1 MKTIKTF
8 TLMLCIAAM
17 GLATACSKD
26 DDSNNNSGSLVGTT
40 WKTSV
45 ASNGD
50 WAALQFTSATAVT
63 FTGGRGEESDW
74 SLNGTYTYSAPNGTM
89 LFAADEDQEQF
100 HYTFTINGNTLLLDV
115 GDGTSMT
122 FTRQ

>member
-1 MKTIKTF
+1 MKQLKV
-8 TLMLCIAAM
+8 LAMMLCIVAM

-26 DDSNNNSGSLVGTT
+26 DDNNSSGSLVGTT
-40 WKTSV
+40 WRNFV
-45 ASNGD
+45 ASNGE

-63 FTGGRGEESDW
+63 FTGGRGEESGW

-89 LFAADEDQEQF
+89 LFADEDQEQF